1 MFWVASTK
9 LWRGNKYRW
18 DISKVGRGT
27 LGDLGN
33 GVFNNKVAIWKVPQC
48 SGELSQVARH
58 KGVGRCTR
66 MQLGLNIRL
75 MTFFFKKKKRFIF
88 LYILLL

>member
-1 MFWVASTK
+1 M
-9 LWRGNKYRW
+9 
-18 DISKVGRGT
+18 GRGT

-33 GVFNNKVAIWKVPQC
+33 GVFNDKAAIWKVPQC
-48 SGELSQVARH
+48 SGELRQVARH

-66 MQLGLNIRL
+66 VQLGLNIRL
-75 MTFFFKKKKRFIF
+75 MTIFFKKKSFVF

>member
-1 MFWVASTK
+1 M
-9 LWRGNKYRW
+9 
-18 DISKVGRGT
+18 GRGT

-33 GVFNNKVAIWKVPQC
+33 GVFNKAAIWKVPQC
-48 SGELSQVARH
+48 SGELRQVARH
-58 KGVGRCTR
+58 NGVGRCTR

-75 MTFFFKKKKRFIF
+75 MTIFLKKKKRFVF